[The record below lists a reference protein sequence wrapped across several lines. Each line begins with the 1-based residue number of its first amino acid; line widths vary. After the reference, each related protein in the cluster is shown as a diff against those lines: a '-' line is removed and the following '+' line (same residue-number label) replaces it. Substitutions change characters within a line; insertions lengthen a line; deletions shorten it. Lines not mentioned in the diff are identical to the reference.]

1 MAEAVV
7 AGHLCLDIIP
17 DLSSMAPGQF
27 DASFLPGRL
36 TQSGPA
42 RLSTGGAVSNTGVAL
57 HRLGIDTRLIA
68 RTGKDILGYALQQCV
83 EQHGSGLA
91 EGLISREESA
101 TSYSVVISPPEVDRR
116 FLHHPGANDDF
127 LAGDVSD
134 DALNGARLLHFGYP
148 PLMASMYANDG
159 AELRSLMERAKARG
173 LTTSLDMAFPDPDSP
188 AGHADWQSILR
199 NALPLVDVFVPSFDE
214 ISFMLWKKT
223 GTTLSKAALME
234 ISETLLGMGARVVLL
249 KLGSR
254 GLFLRAASREN
265 LQSIGAAFSKDV
277 DQWADFCAWLPCYK
291 VNVVGTTGA
300 GDVTVAGFLSAIL
313 RNLSP
318 LEAMK
323 AALAVG
329 ACCVEAT
336 DAISGIRGW
345 DETMQRIN
353 SGWEAR
359 AEPEQFVNQ
368 FPE

>member
-42 RLSTGGAVSNTGVAL
+42 RLSTGGAVSNTGIAL
-57 HRLGIDTRLIA
+57 HHLGIETRLIA

-83 EQHGSGLA
+83 EQQGKGLA
-91 EGLISREESA
+91 DGLISREESA
-101 TSYSVVISPPEVDRR
+101 TSYSVVISPPDVDRR

-159 AELRSLMERAKARG
+159 AELRSLMERAKTRG
-173 LTTSLDMAFPDPDSP
+173 LTTSLDMAFPDPDSS

-199 NALPLVDVFVPSFDE
+199 NVLPYVDVFVPSFDE

-223 GTTLSKAALME
+223 GTALSKAALIE
-234 ISETLLGMGARVVLL
+234 LSDTLLGMGAKLVLL

-254 GLFLRAASREN
+254 GLFLRAASRDN
-265 LQSIGAAFSKDV
+265 LKAMGTAFRGNV
-277 DQWADFCAWLPCYK
+277 DHWADFCAWLPCYK
-291 VNVVGTTGA
+291 VDVAGTTGA

-313 RNLSP
+313 RDLSP
-318 LEAMK
+318 MEAMK

-345 DETMQRIN
+345 DETIQRI
-353 SGWEAR
+353 STGWETR
-359 AEPEQFVNQ
+359 SEPEQFINQ
-368 FPE
+368 YPG